1 MHKRG
6 LKCQPQLKLVF
17 LFLLSKGLKGHY
29 GAMLCNENQLQHNW
43 KGHMAQLCHSVLCYL
58 VTVLTGSKV
67 APVRKEPTETFCGEK
82 TTEHLNK
89 NAHVILYIHSVE
101 I

>member
-1 MHKRG
+1 MVQ
-6 LKCQPQLKLVF
+6 C
-17 LFLLSKGLKGHY
+17 Y
-29 GAMLCNENQLQHNW
+29 AMKTSCNITGKDIW
-43 KGHMAQLCHSVLCYL
+43 HSVLCYL

-101 I
+101 K